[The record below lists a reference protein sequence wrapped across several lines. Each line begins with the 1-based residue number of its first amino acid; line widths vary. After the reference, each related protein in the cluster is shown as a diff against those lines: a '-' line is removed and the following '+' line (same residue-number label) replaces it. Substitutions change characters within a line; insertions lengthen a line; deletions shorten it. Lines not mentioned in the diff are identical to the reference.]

1 MIAISSATI
10 INYEIRSGSGK
21 CGNRRNVITTNVI
34 TAVPNRSNITE
45 GNE

>member
-21 CGNRRNVITTNVI
+21 CGNRRNVLITTNVI

-45 GNE
+45 